1 MRVLTL
7 TLATMLAAAGAPV
20 WAERPPVDIPQP
32 SRQRL
37 VVLSDIGA
45 DPDDTESLVRLM
57 LYSNEIDIEGLIAT
71 TSVWK
76 QTSVSPELIRAVV
89 DQYAKVQPNLLKHD
103 SRYPAADAIRALVTQ
118 ALPKYG
124 MKAVGAG
131 EDSPGSELL
140 IRELKKNDPRPLWV
154 TAWGGVNTL
163 AQALYKLRATES
175 QAELARLVAKLRVNT
190 ISDQDDAGPWIRKNF
205 PKLFYV
211 VDPGGDYSSSTW
223 IAINSVIPEI
233 DNSKISNAWLSANI
247 QQGHGPLGAAYP
259 DVSWGMEGD
268 TPSWLNL
275 IPNGL
280 NDPEHPNWG
289 GWGGRF
295 ELNTPKVPIEDPK
308 TFLDGKPITQ
318 ETRAIWTGAADSYT
332 PAVRPA
338 YGRATKSGEKSFND
352 AKASLW
358 RWRDDFQNDF
368 AARMEW
374 TTKPYAGANHSPV
387 VVLDHP
393 AAITIRSGQ
402 PFGLSA
408 GASTDPDGDSL
419 SFYWFVY
426 PEAGTYRGKI
436 EISGAENSA
445 GISLTAPKVT
455 RPETIHYIVRVT
467 DKGTPAISRYKRVIV
482 TVTP

>member
-1 MRVLTL
+1 
-7 TLATMLAAAGAPV
+7 MLAAAGTPV
-20 WAERPPVDIPQP
+20 CAERPPVDIPQP

-247 QQGHGPLGAAYP
+247 QQGHGPLGVAYP

>member
-20 WAERPPVDIPQP
+20 WAERPLADIPQP